1 MAFVIL
7 NLHACDCEVDP
18 SRIKKLIRD
27 FFDSIAYQVNI
38 DRFSENADPAVDRFC
53 PARQRG
59 KDGFKKKNESH
70 EREDVEAR

>member
-27 FFDSIAYQVNI
+27 FFDSIAYQVIGI
-38 DRFSENADPAVDRFC
+38 DRFSENAGPC
-53 PARQRG
+53 CKP
-59 KDGFKKKNESH
+59 
-70 EREDVEAR
+70 